1 MSSEGE
7 SVVTRQEAASSSYK
21 PPPVHVPPRID
32 PDLYQAEIPD
42 FKPDAEGKLLFASVM
57 DTIREKLL
65 MFVLLFGL

>member
-42 FKPDAEGKLLFASVM
+42 FKPDAEGMPCF
-57 DTIREKLL
+57 
-65 MFVLLFGL
+65 